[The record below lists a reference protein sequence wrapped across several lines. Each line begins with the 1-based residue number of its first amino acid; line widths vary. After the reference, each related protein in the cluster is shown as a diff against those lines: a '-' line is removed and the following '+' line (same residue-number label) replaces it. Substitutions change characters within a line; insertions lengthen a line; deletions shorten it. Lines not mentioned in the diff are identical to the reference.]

1 LFESTKPKGGGGTYV
16 KCVNEYLQAERMEPE
31 VVLVLTDGYVENDW
45 GGAWQSPVLWA
56 VTTDLQAPH
65 GKTINVK
72 EN

>member
-1 LFESTKPKGGGGTYV
+1 
-16 KCVNEYLQAERMEPE
+16 MEPE
-31 VVLVLTDGYVENDW
+31 VVLVLTDGYVEDDW